1 MVSLGVVGR
10 DLSSPASPL
19 PFGPI
24 FVSSFHWDKTNA
36 LFFFLNLKLLSVTSL
51 PETRGLF
58 CSSCCSSPASACRIC
73 LLRQRAARSGQMRL
87 FIYLVG

>member
-19 PFGPI
+19 PFGPV

-36 LFFFLNLKLLSVTSL
+36 L
-51 PETRGLF
+51 
-58 CSSCCSSPASACRIC
+58 
-73 LLRQRAARSGQMRL
+73 
-87 FIYLVG
+87 